1 LICEIQLPLVFAAV
15 QPVRHGEGMSQ
26 DVLHEDTP
34 VEPVPGAGLPL
45 PGPAPCPS
53 VSREPRE

>member
-1 LICEIQLPLVFAAV
+1 VFAAV

-26 DVLHEDTP
+26 DVLHEDAP